1 MIFGLRLLGG
11 YLGDTRRLVEL
22 GVLAEKVGFDF
33 CWFAHDPFM
42 RSSWVTA
49 TAIATLTTKIRLG
62 LNFKPYT
69 IDPSEIIMLAATL
82 DEYSGGRCVIG
93 LGTHSDLMFKW
104 LGLGGRGI
112 IPLIRENVHL
122 IRQALSGAVCDF
134 EGQEFKWDSNC
145 YLRFKPLRNKIPI
158 YISGFGKDL
167 LKLSGE
173 IGDGSLPMLTPP
185 ESVEYVLEH
194 IRAGIKKSKRK
205 IEDFDIVGLIW
216 LSLSTDGQVA
226 EDQLKSIIA
235 HFGPY
240 LDAEALKYIGLSVE
254 DFEPIKA
261 RLAQRDVEG
270 AKRLVDNRM
279 LRLAVI
285 GKPDECLEKFCELEK
300 KGITHLSIRGP
311 LGPDPEEAIRLIGEK
326 IIPYFRE
333 KRE

>member
-1 MIFGLRLLGG
+1 LIFGLRLLGG
-11 YLGDTRRLVEL
+11 YLGDTRILVKL
-22 GVLAEKVGFDF
+22 GVLAEKAGFDF

-49 TAIATLTTKIRLG
+49 TAIATLTTKIKLG

-82 DEYSGGRCVIG
+82 DEYSCGRCVIG

-104 LGLGGRGI
+104 LGLEGRRI
-112 IPLIRENVHL
+112 IPLIRESVLL

-134 EGQEFKWDSNC
+134 KGNEFKWDSNC
-145 YLRFKPLRNKIPI
+145 YLRFKPIRNRIPI
-158 YISGFGKDL
+158 YISGFGRDL
-167 LKLSGE
+167 LELSGE

-185 ESVEYVLEH
+185 ESVEYVLKH
-194 IRAGIKKSKRK
+194 IRAGIRKSTRK
-205 IEDFDIVGLIW
+205 TEDFDIVGLIW
-216 LSLSTDGQVA
+216 LSISKDGRVDEDST
-226 EDQLKSIIA
+226 KSVIA

-240 LDAEALKYIGLSVE
+240 LDADALKYIGLSVE
-254 DFEPIKA
+254 DFAPINA
-261 RLAQRDVEG
+261 RLAEGDLDG
-270 AKRLVDNRM
+270 AKRLISDRM

-285 GKPDECLEKFCELEK
+285 GKPDECLEKLCELEK
-300 KGITHLSIRGP
+300 KGVTHLSIGGP

-333 KRE
+333 R